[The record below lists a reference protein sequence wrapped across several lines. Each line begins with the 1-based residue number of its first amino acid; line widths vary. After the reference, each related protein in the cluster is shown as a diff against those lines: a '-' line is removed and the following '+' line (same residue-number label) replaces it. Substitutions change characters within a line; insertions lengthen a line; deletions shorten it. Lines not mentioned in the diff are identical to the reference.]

1 MGVGGRPEQSRGT
14 GYSGRG
20 FLLVPL
26 RETGAVLL
34 SWVLELET
42 GGGHL
47 VPR

>member
-1 MGVGGRPEQSRGT
+1 MWEGDQSSAGRL
-14 GYSGRG
+14 YSGRG
-20 FLLVPL
+20 FLLVSL

-34 SWVLELET
+34 FWFLELET